1 MTEAQP
7 AQLGRLWAV
16 ATSMR
21 QLFQNIRDV
30 AGTETSVIVE
40 GETGTGKELVGE
52 VLHEMSQRS
61 SAPYVVVDCAA
72 VPRELIESEMF
83 GHAKGAF
90 TGATGDRRGAFEAA
104 DGGTIF
110 IDEIGEL
117 PLDLQPRLLRVLEKQ
132 EIKRVGSNTSAKID
146 VRVVCATNRDLQRE
160 VEEGRFREDLYFRL
174 NVVKLKLP
182 PLRERPDDILF
193 LAERFLGD
201 FAAFGPI
208 ELREDT
214 KKKLLA
220 HPWPGNV
227 RELRNLIDRGA
238 AMSDRYFRMPEDFGR
253 TIEIDGFGGA
263 APGSGVG
270 LVGGS
275 DASPSSAAPKEPKPP
290 TGAVTRPLWAGRA
303 YKDAKE
309 AVLEDFERGYIA
321 ELLEKHGG
329 NVSAAARDAGI
340 HRNIL
345 HRMMSRYGISR

>member
-1 MTEAQP
+1 M
-7 AQLGRLWAV
+7 L
-16 ATSMR
+16 
-21 QLFQNIRDV
+21 QLFQNVRDV
-30 AGTETSVIVE
+30 AATETSVIVE

-61 SAPYVVVDCAA
+61 SGPYVVVDCAA
-72 VPRELIESEMF
+72 VPRELIESEIF
-83 GHAKGAF
+83 GHQKGAF

-132 EIKRVGSNTSAKID
+132 EIKRVGSNTSHKID
-146 VRVVCATNRDLQRE
+146 VRVVSATNRDLQRE
-160 VEEGRFREDLYFRL
+160 VAEGRFREDLYFRL

-182 PLRERPDDILF
+182 PLRDRPDDILF
-193 LAERFLGD
+193 LAERFLSD
-201 FAAFGPI
+201 FPGMHGPI
-208 ELREDT
+208 QLRDDT
-214 KKKLLA
+214 KKKLVE

-253 TIEIDGFGGA
+253 TIEIDGFGGI

-270 LVGGS
+270 LV
-275 DASPSSAAPKEPKPP
+275 DEHHPASIIATPEAARPE
-290 TGAVTRPLWAGRA
+290 TGAITRPLWAGRE

-345 HRMMSRYGISR
+345 HRMMARYGISR

>member
-1 MTEAQP
+1 M
-7 AQLGRLWAV
+7 LRLFDDV
-16 ATSMR
+16 
-21 QLFQNIRDV
+21 RDV
-30 AGTETSVIVE
+30 AHTENSVIVE

-52 VLHEMSQRS
+52 ILHEMSPRG
-61 SAPYVVVDCAA
+61 AGPYVVVDCAA

-132 EIKRVGSNTSAKID
+132 EIKRVGANATIGID
-146 VRVVCATNRDLQRE
+146 VRVVCATNRDLERE
-160 VEEGRFREDLYFRL
+160 VADGRFREDLYFRL

-182 PLRERPDDILF
+182 SLRERPDDIIF
-193 LAERFLGD
+193 LAERFLAD
-201 FAAFGPI
+201 FPGMYGPI
-208 ELREDT
+208 QLRDDT
-214 KKKLLA
+214 KRKLVE

-227 RELRNLIDRGA
+227 RELKNLIDRGA
-238 AMSDRYFRMPEDFGR
+238 AMSDRYFRMPEDFGQ
-253 TIEIDGFGGA
+253 TIEIDGFGGI
-263 APGSGVG
+263 APGAGVG
-270 LVGGS
+270 LV
-275 DASPSSAAPKEPKPP
+275 DHHEPAPEEAPRAEA
-290 TGAVTRPLWAGRA
+290 GAITRPLWEGRE

-309 AVLEDFERGYIA
+309 AVLEDFERGYINA
-321 ELLEKHGG
+321 LLEKHGG

-345 HRMMSRYGISR
+345 HRMMSRYDISR